1 MYTIIDKDGIVV
13 DTAMTYEE
21 YVEKLLKAVEQ

>member
-1 MYTIIDKDGIVV
+1 MYIIIKDGVV
-13 DTAMTYEE
+13 IDTAKTYEE

>member
-1 MYTIIDKDGIVV
+1 MYIIIKDGIVI
-13 DTAMTYEE
+13 DTAATYEE